1 MVLQTEINETFYPKF
16 LHTTLRQRARDLPL
30 SVHTVLT
37 NAQCPPMDG
46 DEVADVLVVSVVL
59 PAELYPALGLL
70 VHLGLVHA
78 VRLAQL
84 PGTLGLLGRQDG
96 EPLLLRSLVLLDLV
110 LHLVVKVST
119 IFCDNFHNIRKRH
132 ILAQQL
138 LVLYELVHECIMGTG
153 TDNTQGRVRADLHIL
168 MLLVSQL

>member
-1 MVLQTEINETFYPKF
+1 
-16 LHTTLRQRARDLPL
+16 
-30 SVHTVLT
+30 
-37 NAQCPPMDG
+37 MDG
-46 DEVADVLVVSVVL
+46 DEVANVLVVSVVL

-70 VHLGLVHA
+70 VHL

-96 EPLLLRSLVLLDLV
+96 EPLLLRRLVLLDLV

-153 TDNTQGRVRADLHIL
+153 TEGGCVQTYI
-168 MLLVSQL
+168 S

>member
-1 MVLQTEINETFYPKF
+1 MVQRYNLHRFCITVNHF
-16 LHTTLRQRARDLPL
+16 LP
-30 SVHTVLT
+30 V
-37 NAQCPPMDG
+37 DG

-78 VRLAQL
+78 VGLAQL

-110 LHLVVKVST
+110 LNLVVKVST
-119 IFCDNFHNIRKRH
+119 IFCDNFHTQH
-132 ILAQQL
+132 SS
-138 LVLYELVHECIMGTG
+138 YTPELHQSYTHKI
-153 TDNTQGRVRADLHIL
+153 
-168 MLLVSQL
+168 

>member
-16 LHTTLRQRARDLPL
+16 LQRPPSLPL
-30 SVHTVLT
+30 SVHAVLT
-37 NAQCPPMDG
+37 KTIAQCPPVDG

-70 VHLGLVHA
+70 VHLGLVHP
-78 VRLAQL
+78 VRLARL

-110 LHLVVKVST
+110 LHLMVNVST
-119 IFCDNFHNIRKRH
+119 KFCGNFHKIFSNIVY
-132 ILAQQL
+132 L
-138 LVLYELVHECIMGTG
+138 LRNFVDIVNLV
-153 TDNTQGRVRADLHIL
+153 V
-168 MLLVSQL
+168 

>member
-1 MVLQTEINETFYPKF
+1 MKRKRGGVQKIIDTYICIKNELSPNKVTRLSGPNHF
-16 LHTTLRQRARDLPL
+16 LP
-30 SVHTVLT
+30 V
-37 NAQCPPMDG
+37 DG

-119 IFCDNFHNIRKRH
+119 IFCDNFHDIRRRH
-132 ILAQQL
+132 TYLHSSYTIHIRI
-138 LVLYELVHECIMGTG
+138 YKEK
-153 TDNTQGRVRADLHIL
+153 DGR
-168 MLLVSQL
+168 